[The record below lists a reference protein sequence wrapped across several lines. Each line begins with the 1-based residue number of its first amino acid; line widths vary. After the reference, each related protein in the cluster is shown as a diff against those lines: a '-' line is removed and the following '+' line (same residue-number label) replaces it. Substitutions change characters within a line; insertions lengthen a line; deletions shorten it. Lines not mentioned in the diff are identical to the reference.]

1 MAKKQAQPIVKG
13 EDPKVAVE
21 AQPQVQQPTEMTM
34 RVVDAVPEGFRPV
47 TDQEHGEMIEFGR
60 QYETVLL
67 RKRAVEAEMSVKQ
80 MEFNNV
86 IAEIG
91 GIKAM
96 LDGIRNKLGI
106 KGPGDIV
113 QERKTGK
120 MYVVSAVKA
129 KKTVGVV
136 KKDVPPAEKPPVT
149 PGGKAK

>member
-21 AQPQVQQPTEMTM
+21 AQPQVQQPAEMPM
-34 RVVDAVPEGFRPV
+34 RVVDAIPEGFRPV
-47 TDQEHGEMIEFGR
+47 TDEEHAAMIEFGR

-67 RKRAVEAEMSVKQ
+67 RKRAVEAEMAVKQ

-96 LDGIRNKLGI
+96 LDGIRNKLGV
-106 KGPGDIV
+106 KTSADIA
-113 QERKTGK
+113 QDRKTGK
-120 MYVVSAVKA
+120 FYVVSGVKA
-129 KKTVGVV
+129 KKTVPS
-136 KKDVPPAEKPPVT
+136 KKAVPTAEKPPVT
-149 PGGKAK
+149 PGETKK